1 MAKTKIRGITI
12 ELGADYAQ
20 LTDAFKKVTKEL
32 SGVDKALKD
41 VNKLLKLD
49 PTNVELISQ
58 KQKYLEDAIA
68 LSNQK
73 LEEEQKILDAMP
85 TSATGEL
92 SEEQL
97 ALQREIEATKIQL
110 EGYQTELEATKNTT
124 DETAQAT
131 NDAGKATEEYAKS
144 AESSGDR
151 LAKAGQIITG
161 VKSGFELLVQAIQA
175 VKKIYDTFVGD
186 TVKLADDL
194 MTQAQTTGLSTDA
207 LQEYAFMAELVDTD
221 VNTII
226 GSMTKMVKNMATASK
241 GTGDAYNAFQKL
253 GVAVTDSNG
262 ELRDQNE
269 VFTEVINALGQM
281 TNETE
286 RDALSMQIF
295 GKSAR
300 ELNPLIEAGAE
311 SIEAFRQ
318 QAHEMGYVLDEET
331 LQSLGAI
338 DDNMQML
345 KNNFET
351 VKRQIATALMPIVL
365 DITNAFIEWAQSV
378 DWQKVGDTISKV
390 MGVIGKAIEKL
401 KPVFKVLGDI
411 IMWVVD
417 KLDDLFSHKFELPK
431 IKLPHFKFTGS
442 LNPLNWLKDGLPKIS
457 IDWYAKGYDGMVLD
471 GATIFGMNK
480 NGQLMAGGEK
490 GREIIIGEDRLASLL
505 NSNRGE
511 TIINV
516 TVNEANNAEATASA
530 VMNRLQ
536 LATASEGRVWR

>member
-12 ELGADYAQ
+12 ELGADYTQ

-73 LEEEQKILDAMP
+73 LEEEQKILEAMP

-110 EGYQTELEATKNTT
+110 EGYQTELEATKTAT
-124 DETAQAT
+124 DQTALAT
-131 NDAGKATEEYAKS
+131 SDAGKATEEYANS
-144 AESSGDR
+144 AESSTDKLSKVGN
-151 LAKAGQIITG
+151 IITG
-161 VKSGFELLVQAIQA
+161 IKSGFDLLVGAIQG
-175 VKKIYDTFVGD
+175 VKKVYDTFIGD

-194 MTQAQTTGLSTDA
+194 MVQSQTTGLSTDA

-221 VNTII
+221 VNTIT
-226 GSMTKMVKNMATASK
+226 GSITKMVKNMATASK

-269 VFTEVINALGQM
+269 VFAEVINALGQM

-300 ELNPLIEAGAE
+300 ELNPLIDAGSE

-331 LQSLGAI
+331 LGSLGAI
-338 DDNMQML
+338 DDNMQL
-345 KNNFET
+345 LNNQFEA
-351 VKRQIATALMPIVL
+351 VKREIGTALMPIVL
-365 DITNAFIEWAQSV
+365 DITTAFVEWAQSV
-378 DWQKVGDTISKV
+378 DWEKVGATIKSV
-390 MGVIGKAIEKL
+390 MDGIGKAIEKL
-401 KPVFKVLGDI
+401 QPVFNVLGDI
-411 IMWVVD
+411 IGWVVD
-417 KLDDLFSHKFELPK
+417 KLDALFNHKFELPK

-442 LNPLNWLKDGLPKIS
+442 LNPLNWLSEGLPKIS